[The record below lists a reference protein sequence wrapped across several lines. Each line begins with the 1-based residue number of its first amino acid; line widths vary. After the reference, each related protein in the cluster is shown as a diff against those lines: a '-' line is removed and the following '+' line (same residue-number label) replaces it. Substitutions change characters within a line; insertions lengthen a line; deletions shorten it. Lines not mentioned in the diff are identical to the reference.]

1 MGYTLLAM
9 HDSWATIPNER
20 VSFERER
27 GVSAI
32 KVSREATY
40 MLVRVLDPSHL
51 PAQRQRILHLLREA
65 EIPIFLIKLQRN
77 GLSFGVDSELAAR
90 ACAMLEANGFR
101 VAVKPS
107 RVMVSIFAQNMRE
120 LHGVIARIAEVLY
133 EAGVAIEQLSDAH
146 NRITCLIEAERA
158 PLVVERLCE
167 AFGLSRQTLQKPP
180 VALVSEAP

>member
-1 MGYTLLAM
+1 M
-9 HDSWATIPNER
+9 HDGWAVVPSER

-32 KVSREATY
+32 QVSREATY
-40 MLVRVLDPSHL
+40 LLARAPDTNHL
-51 PAQRQRILHLLREA
+51 PLQRQRILNLMREA

-77 GLSFGVDSELAAR
+77 GLSFGVDSDVAAR
-90 ACAMLEANGFR
+90 ARETLEAHGFR
-101 VAVKPS
+101 VTVKPR

-133 EAGVAIEQLSDAH
+133 ESGVAIEQLSDAH
-146 NRITCLIEAERA
+146 NRIACLIEAERA

-167 AFGLSRQTLQKPP
+167 AFGLSPQTIQKSSP
-180 VALVSEAP
+180 VALAVEEP

>member
-1 MGYTLLAM
+1 M
-9 HDSWATIPNER
+9 HDSWAVVPSRR

-32 KVSREATY
+32 QVSQEVTY
-40 MLVRVLDPSHL
+40 LFVRVPDTSLLS
-51 PAQRQRILHLLREA
+51 AQRQRILNLLREA

-90 ACAMLEANGFR
+90 ACQTLEAHGFR
-101 VAVKPS
+101 VTVKPC

-133 EAGVAIEQLSDAH
+133 EAGVAIEQVSDAH

-158 PLVVERLCE
+158 PLVVERLCA
-167 AFGLSRQTLQKPP
+167 AFGLSPQNLHRQP
-180 VALVSEAP
+180 VALVAEEP

>member
-1 MGYTLLAM
+1 M
-9 HDSWATIPNER
+9 HEGWAVVPSER

-32 KVSREATY
+32 KVSGEATY
-40 MLVRVLDPSHL
+40 LFVRAPDASQL
-51 PAQRQRILHLLREA
+51 PQQRQRILNLLREA

-77 GLSFGVDSELAAR
+77 GLSFGVDSELTVR
-90 ACAMLEANGFR
+90 ACETLEANGFR
-101 VAVKPS
+101 VTVKPR

-158 PLVVERLCE
+158 PLVVERLCA
-167 AFGLSRQTLQKPP
+167 AFGLSPQTVQKLP
-180 VALVSEAP
+180 VTLAAEEP

>member
-1 MGYTLLAM
+1 M
-9 HDSWATIPNER
+9 HEGWAVVPSER

-40 MLVRVLDPSHL
+40 LFVRVPDASHL
-51 PAQRQRILHLLREA
+51 PQQRQRILNLLREA
-65 EIPIFLIKLQRN
+65 EISIFLIKLQRN

-90 ACAMLEANGFR
+90 ACEVLEANGFR
-101 VAVKPS
+101 VSVKPR

-167 AFGLSRQTLQKPP
+167 AFGLSPQTVQKLP
-180 VALVSEAP
+180 VALAAEES

>member
-1 MGYTLLAM
+1 M
-9 HDSWATIPNER
+9 HNGWAVVPSER

-32 KVSREATY
+32 QVSREATY
-40 MLVRVLDPSHL
+40 LFVRVADTGYL
-51 PAQRQRILHLLREA
+51 PQQRQHILNLLREA

-90 ACAMLEANGFR
+90 ACESLEAHGFR
-101 VAVKPS
+101 VSVKPR

-133 EAGVAIEQLSDAH
+133 EAGVAIEQMSDAH

-158 PLVVERLCE
+158 PLVVERLCA
-167 AFGLSRQTLQKPP
+167 AFGLSPQTLQKQPA
-180 VALVSEAP
+180 ALAVEEP

>member
-1 MGYTLLAM
+1 M
-9 HDSWATIPNER
+9 HDGWAVVPSER

-32 KVSREATY
+32 QVSREATY
-40 MLVRVLDPSHL
+40 LFVRAPDTSLL
-51 PAQRQRILHLLREA
+51 PAQRQRILNLLREA

-90 ACAMLEANGFR
+90 ACETLEAHGFR
-101 VAVKPS
+101 VSVKPR

-133 EAGVAIEQLSDAH
+133 EAGVAIEQMSDAH

-158 PLVVERLCE
+158 PLVVERLC
-167 AFGLSRQTLQKPP
+167 AVFGLSPQNLQKQP
-180 VALVSEAP
+180 VALATEEP